1 MGRRDVGFSA
11 PKEKGRRREYGLG
24 WDPVEQRGCRRGA
37 QLSPV
42 MDDPAAPVGSE
53 HSIREVCKPRVAKE
67 TEMSSPRN
75 IHHVILSLWP

>member
-24 WDPVEQRGCRRGA
+24 WDPVEHRGCRRGA

-42 MDDPAAPVGSE
+42 MDDLAAPVGSE

-67 TEMSSPRN
+67 TQMSSPCN